1 MKTRNFLAAISLSM
15 LAACAQISPQEAVQ
29 NTPVRKA
36 GQNNARTR
44 GDHDALSKYFE
55 ETAKELQAKAEKQ
68 RKLLEHYEE
77 KSYLYGRQAQDLK
90 SHTAAMVRKYEAN
103 ADENIRQAAIHRQ
116 MAVDQKKR
124 DPAIHHG
131 HVSEVNK
138 ERKNTN

>member
-1 MKTRNFLAAISLSM
+1 MKTRKFFAAISLSV

-29 NTPVRKA
+29 NTPARKA
-36 GQNNARTR
+36 SQNARAR

-55 ETAKELQAKAEKQ
+55 DSAKEMQAKAEEQ

-116 MAVDQKKR
+116 MAVDQKKHDR
-124 DPAIHHG
+124 ATPHR
-131 HVSEVNK
+131 HVLDVNT
-138 ERKNTN
+138 ERKSSN